1 MLGSTANW
9 PSSRRKRSPP
19 SRRAYTNIWGIENE
33 ALRRRQPGH
42 AADGHRSPH
51 WPQRDPGHMGNGGCR
66 ATARLALADWRGNG
80 SALSPTPSQLWH
92 TDRQFQL
99 YRRQRRSEGVVRD
112 QHGQGPGTT
121 TEDIHDDFDPRG
133 GAAHW
138 DRTDCRY
145 FGGSHCS
152 GGAAGFRL
160 RRCRRSLAQSTDG
173 LWSASPVVRTSGNT
187 GPWDQPGSARTVHLA
202 DGSTAREQVTA
213 YERPVYFAYRTSD
226 YTFALRYL
234 ANSAEGQWWF
244 KKDGSGTQV
253 RWTYTFRAKNWLAS
267 ITLALF
273 VRTQWVGYMRTCI
286 RNVQHQFGSR
296 QP

>member
-1 MLGSTANW
+1 MTISI
-9 PSSRRKRSPP
+9 R
-19 SRRAYTNIWGIENE
+19 
-33 ALRRRQPGH
+33 
-42 AADGHRSPH
+42 
-51 WPQRDPGHMGNGGCR
+51 
-66 ATARLALADWRGNG
+66 
-80 SALSPTPSQLWH
+80 
-92 TDRQFQL
+92 
-99 YRRQRRSEGVVRD
+99 EGVRRI
-112 QHGQGPGTT
+112 GTVQIAAIL
-121 TEDIHDDFDPRG
+121 EARIAAAALLVFDFV
-133 GAAHW
+133 AAEEVLPKVL
-138 DRTDCRY
+138 TGY
-145 FGGSHCS
+145 
-152 GGAAGFRL
+152 
-160 RRCRRSLAQSTDG
+160 G
-173 LWSASPVVRTSGNT
+173 LLPAVVRTSGNT

-226 YTFALRYL
+226 YAFALRYL

-267 ITLALF
+267 IPLALF